1 MDDANDMDAEA
12 FVQAFVNIV
21 VGACISL
28 GKLCI
33 FAPRKYFSLLLPVV
47 SYLWLVLRTLDEL
60 VTWGLQ
66 FEAFFIS

>member
-47 SYLWLVLRTLDEL
+47 SYL
-60 VTWGLQ
+60 
-66 FEAFFIS
+66 